1 MIRFIV
7 SDMDGTLFEGHGE
20 TVFDLTARNR
30 EAMKRVREAG
40 IQFCVASG
48 RMIGYGIRLLEQYG
62 FDHIRAA
69 GFNGA
74 VCYDDGEF
82 VVTKPVDHA
91 LLQKI
96 VPMVKARFPRVE
108 VIQIQGLGSER
119 IFTEKDTAGSKEH
132 YSREI
137 AKVGIGK
144 VPPVTVEEFLEDDH
158 GILPGKL
165 SITMPTRQEC
175 LEVIAAV
182 QELAADT
189 CFITMSGET
198 LIEIGNRESGKNVFV
213 SYLRRA
219 YGLKREEIAVI
230 GDALNDAEM
239 YDEAG
244 LCFAMESGDP
254 AVKRRAH
261 LVVADVAE
269 CVDECIRRNQAERK
283 GTGDFPEAVFL

>member
-1 MIRFIV
+1 MIKCIV

-20 TVFDLTARNR
+20 TVFDLTERNR
-30 EAMKRVREAG
+30 KALQRVREAG

-62 FDHIRAA
+62 FEHIRAA

-82 VVTKPVDHA
+82 VDTKPVDRT

-96 VPMVKARFPRVE
+96 VPMVKERFPRVE

-119 IFTEKDTAGSKEH
+119 IFTRVDTAGSKEH
-132 YSREI
+132 YRKEI
-137 AKVGIGK
+137 EKVGIGK
-144 VPPVTVEEFLEDDH
+144 LPPVTVEEFLEDDH

-175 LEVIAAV
+175 LEVIGAV
-182 QELAADT
+182 QDMVKDT

-198 LIEIGNRESGKNVFV
+198 LIEIGSRESGKNVFV
-213 SYLRRA
+213 SYLRKA

-239 YDEAG
+239 FDEAG
-244 LCFAMESGDP
+244 LCFAMASGDG
-254 AVKRRAH
+254 AVQRRAD
-261 LVVADVAE
+261 LVVRDVAE
-269 CVDECIRRNQAERK
+269 CIDICIARNEAESL
-283 GTGDFPEAVFL
+283 GA

>member
-1 MIRFIV
+1 MIKFIV

-20 TVFDLTARNR
+20 TVFDLTPRNR
-30 EAMKRVREAG
+30 EALRRVQEAG

-82 VVTKPVDHA
+82 VDTKPVDYA

-96 VPMVKARFPRVE
+96 VPMVKARFPQVQ

-119 IFTEKDTAGSKEH
+119 IFTSVDMAGSKEH
-132 YSREI
+132 YRKEI

-144 VPPVTVEEFLEDDH
+144 LPPVTVEEFLEDAH

-165 SITMPTRQEC
+165 SITMPTRREC

-182 QELAADT
+182 QDLVKDT

-198 LIEIGNRESGKNVFV
+198 LIEIGNSESGKNVFV

-219 YGLKREEIAVI
+219 YGLQKEEIAVI

-239 YDEAG
+239 FDEAG
-244 LCFAMESGDP
+244 LCFAMASGDP
-254 AVKRRAH
+254 AVKKR
-261 LVVADVAE
+261 ADVVVPDVCA
-269 CVDECIRRNQAERK
+269 CIDECIARNQAEQA
-283 GTGDFPEAVFL
+283 GG